1 MKKSQ
6 GQKKLEEYVDM
17 TMEENSGV
25 YKDLI
30 NGLMKAEKV
39 SCSYEDKTITFAFR
53 VQPWQVNRAG
63 HLHGG
68 MMCTALDMTMGVL
81 VRFLSGKNFT
91 PTVSLDV
98 KYIRPVKLGDVML
111 VTVKAVSAGRRI
123 THLICESRNEKTG
136 KLLASGAGIFM
147 NADTEKEKQKEESEK
162 LYKQALHKNV

>member
-1 MKKSQ
+1 MDKSE
-6 GQKKLEEYVDM
+6 GQRKLEEYVDM
-17 TMEENSGV
+17 TMAENSGI

-30 NGLMKAEKV
+30 NGLMRAEKV

-68 MMCTALDMTMGVL
+68 MMCTAFDMTMGVL
-81 VRFLSGKNFT
+81 VRFLAGKNFT

-98 KYIRPVKLGDVML
+98 KYIRPVKEGDVMF

-123 THLICESRNEKTG
+123 THLICESRSKNTG
-136 KLLASGAGIFM
+136 KLLASGAGVFM
-147 NADTEKEKQKEESEK
+147 NVDTVKEKQKRPED
-162 LYKQALHKNV
+162 V